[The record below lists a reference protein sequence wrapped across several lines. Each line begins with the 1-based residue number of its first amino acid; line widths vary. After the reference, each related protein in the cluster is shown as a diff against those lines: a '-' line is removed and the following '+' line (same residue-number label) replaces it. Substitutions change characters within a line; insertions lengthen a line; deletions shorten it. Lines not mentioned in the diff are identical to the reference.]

1 MDKQPF
7 IDRILETE
15 NLTGDLEDD
24 AADHLLN
31 WGINQLDRLLADVAD
46 EEAAH
51 EKVHALM
58 QAMRGV
64 NWIVA
69 NPSTPAPGKV
79 TELAAHYAQAFG
91 KTAAESANHNA
102 IAAEVSGLEGLE
114 AVKFLL
120 DWVQKK

>member
-31 WGINQLDRLLADVAD
+31 WGIHQLERLIAGAAD

-51 EKVHALM
+51 EKVGALM
-58 QAMRGV
+58 QVMHSV
-64 NWIVA
+64 NRIAA
-69 NPSTPAPGKV
+69 NRSTPAPAQV
-79 TELAAHYAQAFG
+79 ADLAAHYARAFG
-91 KTAAESANHNA
+91 KTTAESADHNA
-102 IAAEVSGLEGLE
+102 IAAEVSELEGLE

-120 DWVQKK
+120 GWVQKQ